1 MKRSI
6 SPCFCI
12 NLRRAAGVL
21 SDFYDKSLSKAQLT
35 TSQFSL
41 MKSLSRVQPCTV
53 TALANEMGLERTT
66 LVRTIKP
73 LIERGLIH
81 DLAPAKS
88 RNKLLSLTED
98 GWALMDYASS
108 LWDEAQAA
116 VIAYMGAD
124 QMETLLHLLARLE
137 EFGES

>member
-41 MKSLSRVQPCTV
+41 MKSLSRIQPCTV
-53 TALANEMGLERTT
+53 TALADEMGLERTT

-73 LIERGLIH
+73 LADRGLIH
-81 DLAPAKS
+81 NLAPAKS

-98 GWALMDYASS
+98 GDALMEYAAS
-108 LWDEAQAA
+108 LWEEAQGA
-116 VIAYMGAD
+116 VKAYMGAE
-124 QMETLLHLLARLE
+124 QIENLMQLLARLE

>member
-41 MKSLSRVQPCTV
+41 MKSLSRIQPCTV
-53 TALANEMGLERTT
+53 TALADEMGLERTT

-73 LIERGLIH
+73 LADRGLIH
-81 DLAPAKS
+81 NLAPAKS

-98 GWALMDYASS
+98 GDALMEYAAS
-108 LWDEAQAA
+108 LWEEAQGA
-116 VIAYMGAD
+116 VKAYMGSE
-124 QMETLLHLLARLE
+124 QIETLMQLLARLE

>member
-41 MKSLSRVQPCTV
+41 SRIQPCTV
-53 TALANEMGLERTT
+53 TALADEMGLERTT

-73 LIERGLIH
+73 LADRGLIH
-81 DLAPAKS
+81 NLAPAKN

-98 GWALMDYASS
+98 GDALMEYAAS
-108 LWDEAQAA
+108 LWEEAQGA
-116 VIAYMGAD
+116 VKAYMGAE
-124 QMETLLHLLARLE
+124 QIETLMQLLARLE

>member
-41 MKSLSRVQPCTV
+41 MKSLSRIQPCTV
-53 TALANEMGLERTT
+53 TALADEMGLERTT

-73 LIERGLIH
+73 LADRGLIH
-81 DLAPAKS
+81 NLAPAKS

-98 GWALMDYASS
+98 GDALMEYAAS
-108 LWDEAQAA
+108 LWEESQGA
-116 VIAYMGAD
+116 VKAYMGAE
-124 QMETLLHLLARLE
+124 QIETLMQLLARLE

>member
-12 NLRRAAGVL
+12 NLRRAAA
-21 SDFYDKSLSKAQLT
+21 SYPISMTNHCQKRST

-41 MKSLSRVQPCTV
+41 MKSLSRIQPCTV
-53 TALANEMGLERTT
+53 TALADEMGLERTT

-73 LIERGLIH
+73 LADRGLIH
-81 DLAPAKS
+81 NLAPAKS

-98 GWALMDYASS
+98 GDALMEYAAS
-108 LWDEAQAA
+108 LWEEAQGA
-116 VIAYMGAD
+116 VKAYMGAE
-124 QMETLLHLLARLE
+124 QIETLMQLLARLE

>member
-1 MKRSI
+1 
-6 SPCFCI
+6 
-12 NLRRAAGVL
+12 
-21 SDFYDKSLSKAQLT
+21 
-35 TSQFSL
+35 

-124 QMETLLHLLARLE
+124 QMETLMHLLARLE